1 MALVLGGTA
10 ALSAAIIASSG
21 LGTASPVVPLA
32 FAAYLALALW
42 AVLARPAGTARPRG
56 PGRLGPAALAAALV
70 IALLDRHQL
79 ISSRGPAPDDVAVAA
94 IAMALVA
101 IALRAPHLAGRPL
114 VSGAVLAAYALIGI
128 SFVAGAPYHSDA
140 VANVHRA
147 AELLVSGSDPY
158 RSLDTIAALD
168 RFGIDREYATHLVD
182 GTPLRSFNYPA
193 LAVLLPAPF
202 VALGLADLRPLY
214 LALLVGACL
223 ALTAAVSAPWRPF
236 VLAAVIGNVAIA
248 RQHVLAG
255 IDPTWAILL
264 GAALLALERAR
275 RDRATGLALLSAVLL
290 GLACASRQ
298 PAWFAVPFV
307 VAAVWRDRGIAHAA
321 RYAAVALVAFLA
333 PALPF
338 LALAPGA
345 YVSGV
350 LAPILLPLEPHG
362 VGLAWLGQTGALP
375 LLDRGVYAV
384 LALIAL
390 TGVGVVAHGRRP
402 VLPAVPVLALAPVY
416 LAWRALQSYFTFAGP
431 FAALAVALE
440 SDAAGGE
447 GPREPVL
454 SRQSLEVHD
463 AR

>member
-10 ALSAAIIASSG
+10 ALSAATTLSSA
-21 LGTASPVVPLA
+21 LQTTIPLVPLA

-42 AVLARPAGTARPRG
+42 AVLTPRGVPAGLLPRAG
-56 PGRLGPAALAAALV
+56 LGPLALAAALV
-70 IALLDRHQL
+70 VALLDRHQL
-79 ISSRGPAPDDVAVAA
+79 VASRGVAPDDVAVTLTAA
-94 IAMALVA
+94 ALVA
-101 IALRAPHLAGRPL
+101 IALGAPRVAGQPL
-114 VSGAVLAAYALIGI
+114 VIGAALAAYALIGI

-158 RSLDTIAALD
+158 RSVDTLESLD
-168 RFGIDREYATHLVD
+168 RFGIHREYATHLVD

-193 LAVLLPAPF
+193 LGVLLPAPF
-202 VALGLADLRPLY
+202 VALGIADLRPLY
-214 LALLVGACL
+214 LALLVGACI
-223 ALTAAVSAPWRPF
+223 AATAAASAPWRPF
-236 VLAAVIGNVAIA
+236 VLAAVIGNVTIA

-255 IDPTWAILL
+255 VDPTWAILL

-275 RDRATGLALLSAVLL
+275 RGRTTGLALLSAVLL

-298 PAWFAVPFV
+298 PAWFAVPLV
-307 VAAVWRDRGIAHAA
+307 LAAVWRDRGAIPAA

-338 LALAPGA
+338 LVVAPGA
-345 YVSGV
+345 YVTGV

-362 VGLAWLGQTGALP
+362 VGLAWLGQLGVLP

-384 LALIAL
+384 LALIGL
-390 TGVGVVAHGRRP
+390 TTAGVAAHRRRP
-402 VLPAVPVLALAPVY
+402 SAPAVAVLALAPVH

-440 SDAAGGE
+440 SEAVAGT
-447 GPREPVL
+447 RRHEPVL

-463 AR
+463 AG

>member
-10 ALSAAIIASSG
+10 ALSAALIASSA
-21 LGTASPVVPLA
+21 LRPTIPVVPLA

-42 AVLARPAGTARPRG
+42 AMLAPPGQAGRPLWPAS
-56 PGRLGPAALAAALV
+56 LGPLALAASLMV
-70 IALLDRHQL
+70 ALLDRHQL
-79 ISSRGPAPDDVAVAA
+79 VASRTVAPDDVAATATAV
-94 IAMALVA
+94 ALVA
-101 IALRAPHLAGRPL
+101 IAVRAPRLAGRPL
-114 VSGAVLAAYALIGI
+114 VMGAALAAYALIGI
-128 SFVAGAPYHSDA
+128 SFVAGASYHSDA
-140 VANVHRA
+140 VANVHHA

-158 RSLDTIAALD
+158 RSLDTLAALD
-168 RFGIDREYATHLVD
+168 RFGIDRDYATHVVD

-202 VALGLADLRPLY
+202 VGLGLADLRPLY
-214 LALLVGACL
+214 LALLIGACL
-223 ALTAAVSAPWRPF
+223 AAIAAVSAPWRPF
-236 VLAAVIGNVAIA
+236 VLAAAIGNVAIA

-275 RDRATGLALLSAVLL
+275 RGATGLAVLSAVLL

-298 PAWFAVPFV
+298 PAWFAVPLV
-307 VAAVWRDRGIAHAA
+307 VAAVWRDRGAAPAA
-321 RYAAVALVAFLA
+321 RYAAVVLIAFLV
-333 PALPF
+333 PAVPF
-338 LALAPGA
+338 LAVAPGA
-345 YVSGV
+345 YVAGV

-384 LALIAL
+384 LALGAL
-390 TGVGVVAHGRRP
+390 AVAGVAAHRRRP
-402 VLPAVPVLALAPVY
+402 ALPAVAVLALAPVY

-440 SDAAGGE
+440 SDAAAGE
-447 GPREPVL
+447 ELHEPVL